1 MRCLKGCYV
10 VHNSAEFDAKR
21 VKPEEWFNC
30 DEGDG
35 ADDELDH
42 LLMQS
47 ILENDVRIEQLCL

>member
-1 MRCLKGCYV
+1 MLCTILQNLMLKEL
-10 VHNSAEFDAKR
+10 NQKS
-21 VKPEEWFNC
+21 FNC

>member
-1 MRCLKGCYV
+1 